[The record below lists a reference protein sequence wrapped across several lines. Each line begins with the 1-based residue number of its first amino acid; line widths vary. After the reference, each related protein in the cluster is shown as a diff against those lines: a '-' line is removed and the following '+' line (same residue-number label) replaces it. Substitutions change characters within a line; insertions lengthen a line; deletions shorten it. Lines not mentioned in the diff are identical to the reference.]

1 MYNIIEVIPVERR
14 LGNVIASKAG
24 GTAGRGAKTYKL
36 SLPTAWVQALGLAE
50 EHRRVVLSFDGDAI
64 TIRPIRDMEVFK
76 ALALS
81 KGHTLLELRYYSG
94 DVLCTRICADQTSRE
109 VYAENCTDQLVK
121 TAFGTNALPTWE
133 DFESFLEER
142 CIPRERAGLREYL
155 EALGLEEYDPLAI
168 VRKTQGHMA
177 EDDQWLEVLP

>member
-1 MYNIIEVIPVERR
+1 MEQR
-14 LGNVIASKAG
+14 LGNVISSKAG

-50 EHRRVVLSFDGDAI
+50 ENRQVVLSFDGDAI
-64 TIRPIRDMEVFK
+64 TIRPKHTMEAFK

-81 KGHTLLELRYYSG
+81 KDHDLLELRYYSG
-94 DVLCTRICADQTSRE
+94 DVLCTRICADQTTGE
-109 VYAENCTDQLVK
+109 VLAENCTDQLVK
-121 TAFGTNALPTWE
+121 TAFGTNELPTWE
-133 DFESFLEER
+133 SFESFLEER

-168 VRKTQGHMA
+168 IRKTQGRMA

>member
-1 MYNIIEVIPVERR
+1 MEQR
-14 LGNVIASKAG
+14 LGNIISSKAG

-50 EHRRVVLSFDGDAI
+50 EHRKVVLSFDGDAI
-64 TIRPIRDMEVFK
+64 TIRPKRTMEVFK

-81 KGHTLLELRYYSG
+81 KDHPLLEMRYYSG
-94 DVLCTRICADQTSRE
+94 NKLCTRICVDQTSRE
-109 VYAENCTDQLVK
+109 VLAENCTDQLVK
-121 TAFGTNALPTWE
+121 TAFGTNELPTWE

-142 CIPRERAGLREYL
+142 CVPRERSGLREYL

-168 VRKTQGHMA
+168 VRKTQGRMA